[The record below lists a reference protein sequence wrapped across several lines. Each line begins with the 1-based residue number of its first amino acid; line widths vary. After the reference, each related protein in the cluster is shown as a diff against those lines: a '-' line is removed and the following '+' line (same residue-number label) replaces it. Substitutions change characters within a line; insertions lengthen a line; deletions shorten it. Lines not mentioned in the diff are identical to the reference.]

1 MHVETALRS
10 HWSLGQNSI
19 LSWSSLDQS
28 ILILVVPHY
37 AIAEYTS
44 PRADNLPPRVSPRF
58 ITELISG
65 DRELTITQMQKVARL
80 LDIEPINIRLREP
93 LAGTDVES
101 QIIEKMIQFRVEALS
116 PGITGD
122 HLFAYQSEI
131 HDLQRQLLTI
141 KLSCREIVM
150 TTFTDEQWENFNF
163 VVADIPKLASL
174 ASQAITVNSKH
185 IH

>member
-1 MHVETALRS
+1 MVNVMNE
-10 HWSLGQNSI
+10 
-19 LSWSSLDQS
+19 
-28 ILILVVPHY
+28 
-37 AIAEYTS
+37 
-44 PRADNLPPRVSPRF
+44 
-58 ITELISG
+58 
-65 DRELTITQMQKVARL
+65 
-80 LDIEPINIRLREP
+80 
-93 LAGTDVES
+93 
-101 QIIEKMIQFRVEALS
+101 IIEKMVQFRVEALS

-174 ASQAITVNSKH
+174 ASQVNTVDLQH